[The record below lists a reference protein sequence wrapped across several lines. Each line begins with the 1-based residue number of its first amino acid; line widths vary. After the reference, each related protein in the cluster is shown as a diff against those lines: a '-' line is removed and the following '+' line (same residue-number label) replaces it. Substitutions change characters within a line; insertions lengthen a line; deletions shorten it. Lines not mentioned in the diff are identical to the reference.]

1 MANVLSLVSYKIFPA
16 KLGGQKGVA
25 LFNKYFSKHHTLTCV
40 TIKDND
46 PSFADYKV
54 LNILSNSKL
63 RYVNIFYFF
72 TLRRIIKENS
82 ISHLIIEHPY
92 YGWMGILLK
101 WFCKVKL
108 IVHSH
113 NIEGLRFKS
122 TGKWWWGILWHYEKV
137 VHRAAHHSFCIT
149 EEDRRYMIR
158 CFSLKEEKTT
168 VITYGIEW
176 NEPPAAEERLQA
188 KSELCRKYSAD
199 EKNSIYLFNGTLNYG
214 PNLDA
219 VKNIVDKINPYL
231 LAQYLKYKIVIC
243 GKDLPKEMNELRDH
257 ADKNV
262 IYAGFVD
269 DISLYFKG
277 CDVFIN
283 PVAEGGGIKTKLVE
297 ALGYDLNTVS
307 LPNGAIGVPK
317 DLCNGKLLIAEDNDW
332 ERFAEL
338 MKDAT
343 TTRKTIPASF
353 FDHFYWDNIA
363 KKAADTITN
372 SHVVT

>member
-16 KLGGQKGVA
+16 KLGGQKGIA
-25 LFNKYFSKHHTLTCV
+25 LFNRYFSKLHQLTCV

-46 PSFADYKV
+46 PSYAEYKV

-63 RYVNIFYFF
+63 RYINIFYFF
-72 TLRRIIKENS
+72 TFKKIIKENA
-82 ISHLIIEHPY
+82 ISHVIIEHPY

-122 TGKWWWGILWHYEKV
+122 TGKWWWGILWHYERM

-149 EEDRRYMIR
+149 EEDRKYMIK
-158 CFSLKEEKTT
+158 CFKLKKEKTT
-168 VITYGIEW
+168 VVTYGIEW
-176 NEPPAAEERLQA
+176 DEPPAAVERLAA
-188 KSELCRKYSAD
+188 KKELCKKYEIS
-199 EKNSIYLFNGTLNYG
+199 EESSLYLFNGTLNYG

-219 VKNIVDKINPYL
+219 VKNIIDRINPCL
-231 LAQYLKYKIVIC
+231 LKQEVKYKIIIC
-243 GKDLPKEMNELRDH
+243 GKGLPEDMNELRDH
-257 ADKNV
+257 KDKNI

-269 DISLYFKG
+269 DISVYFKG
-277 CDVFIN
+277 SDVFIN
-283 PVAEGGGIKTKLVE
+283 PVVEGGGIKTKLVE

-307 LPNGAIGVPK
+307 VANGAIGVPGN
-317 DLCNGKLLIAEDNDW
+317 LCNGKLLIAENNDW

-343 TTRKTIPASF
+343 TIKQTIPPDF
-353 FDHFYWDNIA
+353 FDYFYWQNIA
-363 KKAADTITN
+363 KKAAD
-372 SHVVT
+372 SLA